1 VKRLVIHGDV
11 GIGELQVINSRSGF
25 TDWEGDKRLD
35 DAFDRSF
42 DFGRNQIAD
51 LSPGVDAN
59 AACKEAA

>member
-1 VKRLVIHGDV
+1 MIDGDV
-11 GIGELQVINSRSGF
+11 GIGELEVVNSRSSF
-25 TDWEGDKRLD
+25 TDWEGDKRVD

-42 DFGRNQIAD
+42 DFGRQPVAD